1 MQERERADAEL
12 KASHKRFENLTRGP
26 RAQSLLA
33 RAAAALSLPDDSPAA
48 SSRWVLRLKQRKFSP
63 LFAECQGQATNA
75 YRCVCPLRT
84 PIPGH
89 AY

>member
-1 MQERERADAEL
+1 MCCSFVSFHGKLGPDDALQERERADAEL

-48 SSRWVLRLKQRKFSP
+48 SSR
-63 LFAECQGQATNA
+63 
-75 YRCVCPLRT
+75 
-84 PIPGH
+84 
-89 AY
+89 